1 MAGQPCHLVFG
12 YAREREY
19 MLMCVVR
26 IDDVCDVL
34 YHRKKEDDCRR
45 EEEKREEYVGV
56 AVLLL
61 FLS

>member
-1 MAGQPCHLVFG
+1 
-12 YAREREY
+12 

-56 AVLLL
+56 AVVLL